1 MQVKANG
8 IVLEYEEYGPKDGVP
23 LILIRGLGSQLVY
36 WPQKF
41 VQGFTNHGYRTIIFD
56 NRDVGLSQRFAVK
69 GVSHSKSSIL
79 EAAKTGNIPPP
90 AYSLDDMAH
99 DVIGLMDALHIP
111 RAHVFGISMG
121 GGIAQLLAI
130 DHAARFLSATIVMTT
145 AKFRGAEMLEILLVE
160 DEDRAAFQ
168 ETWIEG
174 NKDYGSPGFYAT
186 DNYIRTE
193 AGLAWDRGAD
203 AAGVNRQTL
212 ATIAAGDRRERLKA
226 VALPCLVIHGAV
238 DTLVPPD
245 KGREIATLIPDAKL
259 EIVDGM
265 GHVITPRLA
274 PLIVDMVDR
283 FIKAQSTV

>member
-1 MQVKANG
+1 MQIKANG
-8 IVLEYEEYGPKDGVP
+8 IWLEYEEYGPQDGLP

-36 WPQKF
+36 WPQEF
-41 VQGFTNHGYRTIIFD
+41 VQGFANRGYRTILFD

-79 EAAKTGNIPPP
+79 EAAKAGNIPPP
-90 AYSLDDMAH
+90 AYTLDDMAG

-121 GGIAQLLAI
+121 GGIAQVLAI
-130 DHAARFLSATIVMTT
+130 DHADRLLSAVIVMTT

-160 DEDRAAFQ
+160 DEDRATFQ
-168 ETWIEG
+168 ESWIEG

-186 DNYIRTE
+186 DDYIRTE

-212 ATIAAGDRRERLKA
+212 ATMTAGDRRERLKA
-226 VALPCLVIHGAV
+226 VALPCLVIHGAD
-238 DTLVPPD
+238 DTLIPPD
-245 KGREIATLIPDAKL
+245 KGREIAALIPNAKL
-259 EIVDGM
+259 EVIEGM

-274 PLIVDMVDR
+274 PVIVGMVDG
-283 FIKAQSTV
+283 FIRS